1 MLNQIN
7 NPNDLRKLHEKELVD
22 LCAEI
27 REFYIETIS
36 QTGGHFA
43 AGLGVVE
50 LSVALHYV
58 FNTPTD
64 QLIWDVGHQAYVHKI
79 LTERKDLL
87 KEIRTKSGIS
97 GFPKIDESPFDAFG
111 TGHASTSISAALGM
125 AVASQIKGEHLK
137 NHIAVIGD
145 GALTG
150 GMAFEGLNNA
160 GVSNANLIIILNDN
174 SISIDHAVG
183 ALSHNLESLIDDQEH
198 LNITRGVSDGRTK
211 RPKKQ
216 LSFKEQGLKAIN
228 ISPQQFFESLNLK
241 YNGPIDGH
249 NLPLLLKELGN
260 LQAEKGPRILHIKTV
275 KGKGYKPAEEN
286 QVTWHS
292 PGKFDKLTG
301 NIIKSENTAPKPP
314 KYQEVFGNT
323 LVELAKEN
331 PKIVGITPAMP
342 SGSSMNIFMKAY
354 PERAFDVGI
363 AEEHA
368 VTFSAGLAT
377 QGLLPFCNIYSTFL
391 QRAYDQLIHDVCLQK
406 LKVVFCIDRA
416 GIVGEDGP
424 THHGVFDI
432 AFLRTVPNIII
443 ACPRN
448 ESELRNI
455 MYSAQYVDLPIAIRY
470 PRGSGELV
478 NWQTPFKRIEIG
490 KSELLRTGESIAILA
505 LGNRVSTAR
514 KAIEIA
520 GINATI
526 IDAKF
531 AKPIDQEMILT
542 ISKTHKTIVT
552 IEDGMLAGGFGSAV
566 LEYLNDIE
574 YKGQIKRLGYPDEFI
589 AHGTPNE
596 LFAEYDL
603 DEMGISKTLKA
614 L

>member
-1 MLNQIN
+1 
-7 NPNDLRKLHEKELVD
+7 
-22 LCAEI
+22 
-27 REFYIETIS
+27 
-36 QTGGHFA
+36 
-43 AGLGVVE
+43 
-50 LSVALHYV
+50 
-58 FNTPTD
+58 
-64 QLIWDVGHQAYVHKI
+64 
-79 LTERKDLL
+79 
-87 KEIRTKSGIS
+87 
-97 GFPKIDESPFDAFG
+97 
-111 TGHASTSISAALGM
+111 
-125 AVASQIKGEHLK
+125 
-137 NHIAVIGD
+137 
-145 GALTG
+145 
-150 GMAFEGLNNA
+150 
-160 GVSNANLIIILNDN
+160 
-174 SISIDHAVG
+174 VG